1 MFQTIQVSKEVAL
14 DKNLKVNIK
23 ERENNED

>member
-1 MFQTIQVSKEVAL
+1 MFQTIQVFKEVAL
-14 DKNLKVNIK
+14 DRNLKVNIK

>member
-1 MFQTIQVSKEVAL
+1 MFQTIQVSKEAAL
-14 DKNLKVNIK
+14 DRNLKVNIK